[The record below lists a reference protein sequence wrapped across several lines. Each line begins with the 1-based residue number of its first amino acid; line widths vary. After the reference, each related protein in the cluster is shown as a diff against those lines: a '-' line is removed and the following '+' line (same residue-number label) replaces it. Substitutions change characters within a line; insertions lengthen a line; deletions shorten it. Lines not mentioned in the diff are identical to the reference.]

1 MLKLRMVKLTL
12 QYGQAYVRHA
22 SAYHW
27 SC

>member
-22 SAYHW
+22 SAYVTAW
-27 SC
+27 